1 MRIAFL
7 GMGTWGYC
15 LARLLAGKGYRVTG
29 WTTKPP
35 LAEYLNTKREH
46 PQIQGFQAPET
57 LKFTTD
63 LREALWNAEM
73 IVESVTSAGVRPVF
87 CRVKDIG
94 IPQCPIV
101 VTSKGIE
108 QDSGLILPDVV
119 IEVLG
124 EEARSNIGVLSGPS
138 FAQEVIRGL
147 PASVVGTGYDYNV
160 FLKICETFTT
170 ATFRVY
176 PNEDI
181 QGVCY
186 GGALKNIIAI
196 ACGIAEGLSLGYSCA
211 AALMTRGL
219 HEIRKLAVAQGCRG
233 ETLNGL
239 SGMGDICL
247 TCTAPISRNFRYGYL
262 LAQGFTPE
270 VAQKEIGMVVEGA
283 YSCVSALQLSKQLNV
298 AMPITEMV
306 YKIIYLSLTPQY
318 AVDLL
323 MQRTVKQEHL

>member
-1 MRIAFL
+1 MRIACL
-7 GMGTWGYC
+7 GVGSWGFC
-15 LARLLAGKGYRVTG
+15 LARLLAGKGYDVIS
-29 WTTKPP
+29 WTTRPQLLEFLQLK
-35 LAEYLNTKREH
+35 KEH
-46 PQIQGFQAPET
+46 PNFPGFSTPASLT
-57 LKFTTD
+57 FTTD
-63 LREALWNAEM
+63 LHHALSHAEL
-73 IVESVTSAGVRPVF
+73 IVEAVTSAGVRQVF
-87 CRVKDIG
+87 RQVKESG
-94 IPQCPIV
+94 LSHCPIV
-101 VTSKGIE
+101 ITSKGIE

-119 IEVLG
+119 VEILG
-124 EEARSNIGVLSGPS
+124 EEARHKVGVMSGPS

-147 PASVVGTGYDYNV
+147 PVSVVGSAYDFNV
-160 FLKICETFTT
+160 MMQICEAFTT

-176 PNEDI
+176 PNDDI
-181 QGVCY
+181 LGVSY

-219 HEIRKLAVAQGCRG
+219 HEIRKLAVARGCKG

-262 LAQGFTPE
+262 LAQGHTPE
-270 VAQKEIGMVVEGA
+270 SAQKEIGMVIEGA
-283 YSCVSALQLSKQLNV
+283 YSCVSALQLSKQLLV

-306 YKIIYLSLTPQY
+306 YKIIYASFPPQY

-323 MQRTVKQEHL
+323 MQREVKQEHL